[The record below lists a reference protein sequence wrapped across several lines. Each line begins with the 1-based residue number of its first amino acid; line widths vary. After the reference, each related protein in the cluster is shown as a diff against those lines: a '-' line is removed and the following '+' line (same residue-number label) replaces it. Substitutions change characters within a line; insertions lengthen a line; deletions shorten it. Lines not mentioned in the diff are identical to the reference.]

1 MAVRTVI
8 ETRIAE
14 QTPLS
19 ARTRVGEWLER
30 QDRWILGGP
39 ALLLVVLMLAFPV
52 GFNIYMSFHDW
63 SGGIQPPTFVGLD
76 NYARMLKEPRFWEG
90 IGRTG
95 YFVLLAVGSQLILGV
110 ISALVFHRE
119 FLGRGVA
126 RTIFMFPMIATP
138 AAMALV
144 WKMLLDPGIG
154 ALSYYVQALGGPLM
168 TWTADPKMVIPSLV
182 MVDTWQWT
190 PLVMII
196 VLAGLA
202 ALPKEPFE
210 AARVDG
216 ASSLQIFWH
225 ITLPL
230 LRPAMMVAAMF
241 RLIDAIKTFDII
253 MVITGGGPSYASET
267 LNIYAFSEGLSYLH
281 LGFGS
286 TLLVALAVLVV
297 TVALVFNRIRRGG
310 YYL

>member
-1 MAVRTVI
+1 MAVQI
-8 ETRIAE
+8 IPETRVNS
-14 QTPLS
+14 QPPS
-19 ARTRVGEWLER
+19 ALARLGEWLER
-30 QDRWILGGP
+30 QDRWILPGP
-39 ALLLVVLMLAFPV
+39 AIMLVVLMLAFPV
-52 GFNIYMSFHDW
+52 GFNLYMSFHEW
-63 SGGIQPPTFVGLD
+63 SGGIQPPSFIGVD
-76 NYARMLKEPRFWEG
+76 NYSRMLKESRFWEG
-90 IGRTG
+90 IGRTA
-95 YFVLLAVGSQLILGV
+95 YFVILAVGSQLVLGV
-110 ISALVFHRE
+110 ISALIFHKE

-126 RTIFMFPMIATP
+126 RSIFMFPMIATP

-154 ALSYYVQALGGPLM
+154 ALSYYIKAVGGPLM
-168 TWTADPKMVIPSLV
+168 MWTADPQLVIPSLV

-202 ALPKEPFE
+202 ALPREPYE

-216 ASSLQIFWH
+216 ASSLQIFFY

-230 LRPAMMVAAMF
+230 LRPVLMVAAMF
-241 RLIDAIKTFDII
+241 RMIDAIKTFDII

-267 LNIYAFSEGLSYLH
+267 LNLFAFSEGLSYFH
-281 LGFGS
+281 LGYGS

-297 TVALVFNRIRRGG
+297 SVALAFNRIRRGG
-310 YYL
+310 YFI